1 MSDGTKDG
9 RKVPVGFLLVR
20 DEKVGDFVTPAGYRL
35 ERATLS
41 AIRNRGGRGVHRG
54 RPSGAGYLARVQEY
68 ARGVREDAEPGTVWV
83 YSSAC
88 RMPDLLKSKFWD
100 NPRFAWVAGLG
111 GIVRLRDMD
120 PLPALEVDK
129 LADYP
134 PGTFAM
140 DPSDRRIHGFP
151 AAQNG
156 THGFIKVRIERE
168 NLSGGT
174 VPPPTV
180 VLREKLLAQIRE
192 IYEASGSDPAETI
205 AWAQKAPLPDI
216 RRWLESC
223 KAGGA
228 A

>member
-1 MSDGTKDG
+1 M
-9 RKVPVGFLLVR
+9 
-20 DEKVGDFVTPAGYRL
+20 
-35 ERATLS
+35 
-41 AIRNRGGRGVHRG
+41 
-54 RPSGAGYLARVQEY
+54 ARVQEY
-68 ARGVREDAEPGTVWV
+68 ARQVTEDAAPGTVWV

-88 RMPDLLKSKFWD
+88 RMPDLLKAKFWE
-100 NPRFAWVAGLG
+100 NPKFAWVAGLG
-111 GIVRLRDMD
+111 GIVRLRDME
-120 PLPALEVDK
+120 PLNLLEVDK

-134 PGTFAM
+134 PGTFAL
-140 DPSDRRIHGFP
+140 DPSERRIQGFP

-174 VPPPTV
+174 VPPPAV
-180 VLREKLLAQIRE
+180 VLRDGLLAQIRQ
-192 IYEASGSDPAETI
+192 IYAASGADDSETI
-205 AWAQKAPLPDI
+205 AWAKKAPLADI